1 MSNSAC
7 SVSRRSFIKAAGTAM
22 AATGL
27 LAAGAQAIAEE
38 AAAALIPGTYTG
50 SADGM
55 SSAVTVTIT
64 VDGSGAVSEVVV
76 DSSGET
82 PDIGAAAQEELQ
94 SQLLAAGSADIDGVS
109 GATITSGAAKRAMKS
124 ALDQAATGAADA
136 QASGEQAGAPSSDAP
151 AWLGEKPVITDADC
165 VETVDCELLIV
176 GSGTAGHFAAMSA
189 VQSGASPLVID
200 KAAVGLGIRY
210 QMGAINTKLMQSAG
224 VTVDRNEITED
235 FGRYS
240 NYWNDPKLVHLWYD
254 KSGAV
259 FDFYDDLCK
268 QAGLRPHLMNYANHP
283 EARYTGFIE
292 CNEVLADQ
300 ELGLDP
306 AQVVEAYVEENGGT
320 FRYNTTMVELVQDD
334 SGRVLGVYATNE
346 DGDYI
351 RINAEKGVI
360 MATGGYAHNRE
371 MMRALQPQAA
381 KVYAGERAPITNQG
395 DGIKACLWAGAA
407 KDDKTACMLF
417 ERAALPI
424 GTTDV
429 QQALEDNVSKLF
441 WMGSQP
447 FLTVDLNGERFCNE
461 SGPYDY
467 RLHSIAGKGGVMIE
481 IIPGNYH
488 DHNIAYD
495 TDGCSRSVPMPLWDG
510 EVEYMSEDT
519 TERRA
524 EMFTTEPDYFA
535 RGETIEELAENLGIP
550 AENLVATV
558 ERYNELCAQGV
569 DEDFGKEAF
578 RLQDYNQGPYYGVYI
593 SGLILC
599 TFDGI
604 VVNTKM
610 QALNKAGDVIEGL
623 YCVGN
628 DAGRYFCDTY
638 PNITAG
644 AAGGKSATFGW
655 IAAKVALGEEI

>member
-1 MSNSAC
+1 MEN
-7 SVSRRSFIKAAGTAM
+7 VSRRNFITVAGV
-22 AATGL
+22 AT
-27 LAAGAQAIAEE
+27 
-38 AAAALIPGTYTG
+38 AAAVALGAREGVALAEDAKGLVPGTYTG
-50 SADGM
+50 AADGI
-55 SSAVTVTIT
+55 SSAVSVTVT
-64 VDGSGAVSEVVV
+64 VADDGTISDVAV

-82 PDIGAAAQEELQ
+82 AEIGAAAQDELA

-109 GATITSGAAKRAMKS
+109 GATITSGAAKKAMKD
-124 ALDQAATGAADA
+124 ALEQAASGQAADDAAQDGAAA
-136 QASGEQAGAPSSDAP
+136 ASDPAVPS
-151 AWLGEKPVITDADC
+151 WLGVKPQITDDMC

-176 GSGTAGHFAAMSA
+176 GSGTAGHFAAMNA
-189 VQSGASPLVID
+189 VRLGGTPLIIE
-200 KAAVGLGIRY
+200 KAEIGLGVRY

-224 VTVDRNEITED
+224 IEIDRNEITRD

-240 NYWNDPKLVHLWYD
+240 NCWNDPKLVHLWYD
-254 KSGAV
+254 NSAEP
-259 FDFYDDLCK
+259 FDFYDDLCRE
-268 QAGLRPHLMNYANHP
+268 AGLRPHLMKFATNENNALK
-283 EARYTGFIE
+283 GFVE
-292 CNEVLADQ
+292 CNEVLKDND
-300 ELGLDP
+300 LDLDP

-320 FRYNTTMVELVQDD
+320 YRYNTTMVELIQDAD
-334 SGRVLGVYATNE
+334 GRVSGVYATNE

-395 DGIKACLWAGAA
+395 DGIKAALWAGAA

-429 QQALEDNVSKLF
+429 QKALEDGVSKLF

-461 SGPYDY
+461 SGLYDD
-467 RLHSIAGKGGVMIE
+467 RLHAVSGKGGVMVE
-481 IIPGNYH
+481 IIPGNYY
-488 DHNIAYD
+488 DHNVAYD

-510 EVEYMSEDT
+510 EEEYMSKDT

-535 RGETIEELAENLGIP
+535 CADTIEELAEKLGLP

-558 ERYNELCAQGV
+558 ERYNELCDKGV
-569 DEDFGKEAF
+569 DEDFGKEPF
-578 RLQDYNQGPYYGVYI
+578 RLMDYKTGPFYGVYI

-604 VVNTKM
+604 VVNKRL
-610 QALNKAGDVIEGL
+610 QALRADGSTIEGL

-628 DAGRYFCDTY
+628 DMGRYFCDSY
-638 PNITAG
+638 PNLTAG

-655 IAAKVALGEEI
+655 MAAADALGKTE

>member
-1 MSNSAC
+1 MEN
-7 SVSRRSFIKAAGTAM
+7 VSRRSFIAGAGAAL

-27 LAAGAQAIAEE
+27 MAAAGTHAFADEAAGA
-38 AAAALIPGTYTG
+38 LVPGTYTG
-50 SADGM
+50 SADGLE
-55 SSAVTVTIT
+55 SAVTVTIT
-64 VDGSGAVSEVVV
+64 VDDSGVISDIVV
-76 DSSGET
+76 DTSGET
-82 PDIGAAAQEELQ
+82 AEIGAAAQDELQ
-94 SQLLAAGSADIDGVS
+94 AQLLAAGSDDIEGVS
-109 GATITSGAAKRAMKS
+109 GATITSGAAKKAMAS
-124 ALDQAATGAADA
+124 ALEQAATGAAAPVEDA
-136 QASGEQAGAPSSDAP
+136 SATPDTASPEVPS
-151 AWLGEKPVITDADC
+151 WLGEKPVITDEDC
-165 VETVDCELLIV
+165 VEVVDCELLIV

-189 VQSGASPLVID
+189 VQSGASPLIID

-210 QMGAINTKLMQSAG
+210 QMGAINTKLQQSAG
-224 VTVDRNEITED
+224 IAIDRNEITED

-254 KSGAV
+254 KSGAI
-259 FDFYDDLCK
+259 FDFYNDLCK
-268 QAGLRPHLMNYANHP
+268 QAGLRPHLINYANHE

-320 FRYNTTMVELVQDD
+320 FRYNTSMVELVQDEA
-334 SGRVLGVYATNE
+334 GKVLGVYATNE

-429 QQALEDNVSKLF
+429 QKALEDEVSKLF

-467 RLHSIAGKGGVMIE
+467 RLHAVSGKGGVMVE
-481 IIPGNYH
+481 IIPGNYY
-488 DHNIAYD
+488 DHNLAYD

-524 EMFTTEPDYFA
+524 EMFTTEPGYFA
-535 RGETIEELAENLGIP
+535 KGDTIEELAEQLGLP

-558 ERYNELCAQGV
+558 ERYNELCAKGV
-569 DEDFGKEAF
+569 DEDFGKEPF
-578 RLQDYNQGPYYGVYI
+578 RMQDYTQPPFYGVYI

-604 VVNTKM
+604 VVNTKL
-610 QALNKAGDVIEGL
+610 QALRPDGSVIDGL

-655 IAAKVALGEEI
+655 LAAKVALGEEI